1 MRRIRAVFFDLDG
14 TLVRYRGVDFES
26 SWGAIGVAAGLAAEW
41 KRVQERY
48 LPHPE
53 LYDRWLQANAQLLAG
68 RSVRPILERL
78 LPPPYPEGTREVI
91 GELRARG
98 MILGI
103 VSSGLSLVADYVRED
118 LGLDFAIANVLEVRE
133 GRFSGRAILRVPL
146 WKKDEVVRRMAAE
159 HGLVPE
165 EVAFVGDNFND
176 IAVFHTVGLGIAYAP
191 KDPRVERAAHAVT
204 HDFRE
209 IPSLIP

>member
-14 TLVRYRGVDFES
+14 TLVRYREVDFES
-26 SWGAIGVAAGLAAEW
+26 SWGAIGVAAGLAEEW
-41 KRVQERY
+41 RRVQERY

-53 LYDRWLQANAQLLAG
+53 LYDRWLQANAALLAG
-68 RSVRPILERL
+68 KEVRPILERL
-78 LPPPYPEGTREVI
+78 LPPPYPQGAREAI
-91 GELRARG
+91 GELKARG

-146 WKKDEVVRRMAAE
+146 WEKDKVVRRVVAE
-159 HGLVPE
+159 YGLDPG

-176 IAVFHTVGLGIAYAP
+176 IVVFRTVGFGIAYAP
-191 KDPRVERAAHAVT
+191 KDPRVEKAAHVVT